1 MAEWKPRKFL
11 RFADKGP
18 WISFDQYIRSMK
30 SKQHGFIPSFW
41 GRKMSL
47 RREFAVTLRA
57 LRKARGI
64 SQDEF
69 SEAMGRHYASWL
81 ENGKSSVTLDK
92 LDAIASVL
100 KVEPLVMMAMCESV
114 RKGKSVQ
121 ETMKHLLGE
130 TALLSQNGF
139 LEAFQKEV
147 EQVQA
152 ASGLSN
158 ESRQEQIQMKI
169 EALLQTGLD
178 QKDIA
183 KSLGLSPATVSR
195 YCKRIREQK

>member
-1 MAEWKPRKFL
+1 MP
-11 RFADKGP
+11 
-18 WISFDQYIRSMK
+18 MK
-30 SKQHGFIPSFW
+30 
-41 GRKMSL
+41 RA
-47 RREFAVTLRA
+47 FAVTLRA
-57 LRKARGI
+57 LRKAKGM

-69 SEAMGRHYASWL
+69 SEAMGRHYTSWL
-81 ENGKSSVTLDK
+81 ENGNSSVTLDK
-92 LDAIASVL
+92 LVAIAAVL
-100 KVEPLVMMAMCESV
+100 KIEPLVMIALCESV
-114 RKGKSVQ
+114 RKGQSVQ
-121 ETMKHLLGE
+121 ETMKD
-130 TALLSQNGF
+130 ALADTDFLSQNGL

-183 KSLGLSPATVSR
+183 KSLSLSPATVSR